1 MDKRIL
7 RGMQSRQLIL
17 DRAMNI
23 ASVEGLESLSVRRL
37 ATELDVSKSGVFALF
52 GSKEE
57 LQLATV
63 RAAIEVF
70 TAKVVR
76 PARKAPP
83 GIRRVRALG
92 ESWLRYTRRPVF
104 DGGCFFTAAAAE
116 FDARPGRVRDTI
128 ASARQDWQ
136 IFYAATTSEAQELG
150 EITADLD
157 PADLAF
163 ELDALAR
170 VAAEDAVLFDDDSR
184 YDRVARI
191 MLARLRAVATDPALL
206 EEA

>member
-1 MDKRIL
+1 M

-70 TAKVVR
+70 AAKVVR
-76 PARKAPP
+76 PGRRAPA
-83 GIRRVRALG
+83 GIRRLRALG
-92 ESWLRYTRRPVF
+92 ESWLRYVRQPVF
-104 DGGCFFTAAAAE
+104 EGGCFFTGAAAE

-128 ASARQDWQ
+128 ASARHDWQ
-136 IFYAATTSEAQELG
+136 ALYAATASEAQAMG
-150 EITADLD
+150 EVHADID

-170 VAAEDAVLFDDDSR
+170 VAAEDAVLFDDDTR
-184 YDRVARI
+184 YDRVERI
-191 MLARLRAVATDPALL
+191 MLARLREVATDPAALG
-206 EEA
+206 